1 MLLELFFTFMKI
13 GMFTFGGGY
22 AMISVVEN
30 ACVEDKHWIT
40 HDDMM
45 NITVIAEST
54 PGPIA
59 INCATFVG
67 YKKRGLI
74 GAAVATTGMILPSF
88 LIIYLVARFLDS
100 FLEISWIAHAFEGI
114 KLAVGILIIDA
125 GIKMLDSGVRLRSYA
140 ADRYFG
146 TAHFFHR
153 TAPYSGG
160 GESRAVHDQPK
171 YREGGLTMIYLELF
185 AGFLKVGLFSFG
197 GGYASIPLIRDVV
210 MSYGWLSEDMLT
222 YMIAVSEST
231 PGPIM
236 VNLATYVGITQGGML
251 GAFVATFAVVLPAFF
266 IIIAIVAFL
275 SRVIENPYVAAV
287 MQGLKSCVTGIILA
301 TGVHMVIRNCII
313 SETIAEGSA
322 PGAGAGNILPV
333 DMRAAVVTLILAGIY
348 YGSRK
353 LSRTAGKRKGLT
365 PIQLIGISAVLGMI
379 VYR

>member
-1 MLLELFFTFMKI
+1 MIYIELFE
-13 GMFTFGGGY
+13 
-22 AMISVVEN
+22 A
-30 ACVEDKHWIT
+30 
-40 HDDMM
+40 
-45 NITVIAEST
+45 
-54 PGPIA
+54 
-59 INCATFVG
+59 
-67 YKKRGLI
+67 
-74 GAAVATTGMILPSF
+74 
-88 LIIYLVARFLDS
+88 
-100 FLEISWIAHAFEGI
+100 
-114 KLAVGILIIDA
+114 
-125 GIKMLDSGVRLRSYA
+125 
-140 ADRYFG
+140 
-146 TAHFFHR
+146 
-153 TAPYSGG
+153 
-160 GESRAVHDQPK
+160 
-171 YREGGLTMIYLELF
+171 
-185 AGFLKVGLFSFG
+185 FLKVGLFSFG

>member
-1 MLLELFFTFMKI
+1 MLPELFLTFMKI

-125 GIKMLDSGVRLRSYA
+125 GVKMLKQIPAKPVPRMVMACAFSAMLLIDILALRISSIALLLIA
-140 ADRYFG
+140 A
-146 TAHFFHR
+146 
-153 TAPYSGG
+153 
-160 GESRAVHDQPK
+160 AVS
-171 YREGGLTMIYLELF
+171 L
-185 AGFLKVGLFSFG
+185 GLFTISQNIERG
-197 GGYASIPLIRDVV
+197 GA
-210 MSYGWLSEDMLT
+210 
-222 YMIAVSEST
+222 
-231 PGPIM
+231 
-236 VNLATYVGITQGGML
+236 Q
-251 GAFVATFAVVLPAFF
+251 
-266 IIIAIVAFL
+266 
-275 SRVIENPYVAAV
+275 
-287 MQGLKSCVTGIILA
+287 
-301 TGVHMVIRNCII
+301 
-313 SETIAEGSA
+313 
-322 PGAGAGNILPV
+322 
-333 DMRAAVVTLILAGIY
+333 
-348 YGSRK
+348 
-353 LSRTAGKRKGLT
+353 
-365 PIQLIGISAVLGMI
+365 
-379 VYR
+379 